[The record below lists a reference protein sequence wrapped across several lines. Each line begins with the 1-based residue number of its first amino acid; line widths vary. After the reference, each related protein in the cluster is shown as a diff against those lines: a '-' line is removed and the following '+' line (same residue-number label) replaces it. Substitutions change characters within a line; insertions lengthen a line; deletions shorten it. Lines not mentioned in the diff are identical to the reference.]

1 MLFFQKIRKHFIT
14 MQKFTLFAIVLTG
27 AVAISLCTKPSSENK
42 MLELLQE
49 ARARA
54 YNYQNGFCPEAQLV
68 YLDSLLKAIPANE
81 VAQQFRASHFKANVL
96 LQLGRP
102 EEAIGILSALERNP
116 GPFSVIPGVVR
127 KVTDDRAVAYLRF
140 GEQINCISN
149 HSVDACI
156 LPIKNGGIH
165 TNTRGSKGA
174 VDIYRRLLN
183 ETPDDFESRWLL
195 NIAYMTLGQ
204 YPTRVPKEMLI
215 PSMDMPD
222 AIAVKPFQDIAPDL
236 KLDVKNMAGGV
247 VTEDFDNDGF
257 LDLAM
262 SGWDLNEP
270 MHYFRNNGDGT
281 FADQS
286 KQSGLSKFTGG
297 LHITQTDYNNDGFKD
312 IFVLRGAWLNGVFGE
327 QPNSLLR
334 NNGDGTFTDVTI
346 DAGLLSRHPTQ
357 TATWNDFNN
366 DGWLDVF
373 IGNETTI
380 GANYHPCELYLNNQN
395 GTFTEVAKQTKTDIA
410 AFVKG
415 VNSADYDN
423 DGWNDLFV
431 STLSG
436 RRFLLRN
443 KGAGSGPNG
452 KGITFEDVTVQAKLD
467 KDQNRSFATWFWD
480 YDNDGW
486 MDILCGDYTM
496 DYALSY
502 YAAAE
507 RLGKSPEFHGQPVL
521 YHNNHDGTFS
531 NVTLEMGLNKT
542 GFAMGGNFGDID
554 NDGYLDIFIGTGNPS
569 YKSLIPNKM
578 FLNVEGKGFADVT
591 SSAQVGSLQKG
602 HSVAFA
608 DMDNDGDQDIYIEMG
623 GAYIGD
629 AYQNSFFLNPGQSD
643 NNWISINL
651 EGTASNKAAIGSR
664 IKVTF
669 TENGKTRSV
678 YRDVN
683 SGGSFGSQ
691 PFKREIGLGK
701 AAKID
706 EIEIRW
712 NGSQTV
718 QKLHNVA
725 ANQFIKIREGV
736 DGTEKLLIK
745 KLEFKRHSQHEMP
758 VCAPK
763 ASI

>member
-1 MLFFQKIRKHFIT
+1 
-14 MQKFTLFAIVLTG
+14 MQKLILFAIALTG
-27 AVAISLCTKPSSENK
+27 ALAISLCTKPSSEDK
-42 MLELLQE
+42 MLEILQE
-49 ARARA
+49 AKARA
-54 YNYQNGFCPEAQLV
+54 YNYQNNFCPEAQLA
-68 YLDSLLKAIPANE
+68 YLDSLLKAIPDAE
-81 VAQQFRASHFKANVL
+81 VAQRFRASHFKANVL

-102 EEAIGILSALERNP
+102 DEAIGILTALERNP
-116 GPFSVIPGVVR
+116 GPFAALPGVVR

-140 GEQINCISN
+140 GEQINCINN

-156 LPIKNGGIH
+156 MPIKNGGVH
-165 TNTRGSKGA
+165 TNTKGSKGA
-174 VDIYRRLLN
+174 VDIYKRLLG
-183 ETPDDFESRWLL
+183 EAPEDYESLWLL

-204 YPTRVPKEMLI
+204 YPGRVPKRMLI
-215 PSMDMPD
+215 PSMDLPD

-236 KLDVKNMAGGV
+236 KLDVRNMAGGV
-247 VTEDFDNDGF
+247 ITEDFDNDGF

-262 SGWDLNEP
+262 SGWDLSEP
-270 MHYFRNNGDGT
+270 MHYFKNNGDGT
-281 FADQS
+281 FADKS
-286 KQSGLSKFTGG
+286 AQSGLSKFTGG
-297 LHITQTDYNNDGFKD
+297 LHMTQTDYNNDGYKD
-312 IFVLRGAWLNGVFGE
+312 IFVLRGAWLNGTFGE

-346 DAGLLSRHPTQ
+346 DAGLLSKHPTQ

-380 GANYHPCELYLNNQN
+380 GANYHPCELYLNNKN
-395 GTFTEVAKQTKTDIA
+395 GTFTEVAKLANVDIA

-443 KGAGSGPNG
+443 KGMSSGPNG
-452 KGITFEDVTVQAKLD
+452 KGISFEDVTTKATLD

-521 YHNNHDGTFS
+521 YHNNHDGTFT
-531 NVTLEMGLNKT
+531 NVTRQMGLDKT

-569 YKSLIPNKM
+569 YKSLVPNKM
-578 FLNVEGKGFADVT
+578 FLNIDGKGFADVT
-591 SSAQVGSLQKG
+591 TSAQVGSLQKG

-629 AYQNSFFLNPGQSD
+629 AYQNSFFMNPGQGD

-664 IKVTF
+664 VKVTF

-683 SGGSFGSQ
+683 SGGSFGSA
-691 PFKREIGLGK
+691 PFKREIGLGR
-701 AAKID
+701 ATKID

-712 NGSQTV
+712 NGSRKV
-718 QKLHNVA
+718 QKLQNVA
-725 ANQFIKIREGV
+725 ANQFIKIKEGAS
-736 DGTEKLLIK
+736 GAEKLLIK
-745 KLEFKRHSQHEMP
+745 KLEFKSGKQEMP
-758 VCAPK
+758 VCLPVAK

>member
-1 MLFFQKIRKHFIT
+1 MRQKLLLLT
-14 MQKFTLFAIVLTG
+14 VVLLS
-27 AVAISLCTKPSSENK
+27 AMAISLCTKPTSEDK
-42 MLELLQE
+42 MLSLLQE
-49 ARARA
+49 AKQRAF
-54 YNYQNGFCPEAQLV
+54 NYQNNFCPDAQLL
-68 YLDSLLKAIPANE
+68 YLDSLLKAIPESE
-81 VAQQFRASHFKANVL
+81 VAQRFRIKHFKANVL
-96 LQLGRP
+96 LQLGKP
-102 EEAIGILSALERNP
+102 DDAINILKNLERNP
-116 GPFSVIPGVVR
+116 GPFLGLPGVLR
-127 KVTDDRAVAYLRF
+127 KVSDDMAVAYLRF
-140 GEQINCISN
+140 GEQINCINN

-165 TNTRGSKGA
+165 QNTKGSRGA
-174 VDIYRRLLN
+174 VDIYKRLLS
-183 ETPDDFESRWLL
+183 EKADDLEALWLL

-204 YPTRVPKEMLI
+204 YPSRVPKTMLI
-215 PSMDMPD
+215 PAMDAPD
-222 AIAVKPFQDIAPDL
+222 PNAIKPFQDIAPDL
-236 KLDVKNMAGGV
+236 KLDVRNMAGGV

-262 SGWDLNEP
+262 SGWDLSEP
-270 MHYFRNNGDGT
+270 MHYFKNNGDGT
-281 FADQS
+281 FTDRS
-286 KQSGLSKFTGG
+286 EHSGLSKFTGG
-297 LHITQTDYNNDGFKD
+297 LHMMQTDYNNDGNKD
-312 IFVLRGAWLNGVFGE
+312 IFVLRGAWLSGPYGE

-346 DAGLLSRHPTQ
+346 DSGLLSMHPTQ

-380 GANYHPCELYLNNQN
+380 GANYHPCELYLNNKN
-395 GTFTEVAKQTKTDIA
+395 GTFTEVAKLTNTDVA

-423 DGWNDLFV
+423 DGWNDLFI

-443 KGAGSGPNG
+443 KGMGSGSNG
-452 KGITFEDVTVQAKLD
+452 RGISFEDVTQKATLD
-467 KDQNRSFATWFWD
+467 IDQNRSFATWFWD

-486 MDILCGDYTM
+486 QDILCGDYTM
-496 DYALSY
+496 DYNLSY

-507 RLGKSPEFHGQPVL
+507 RMGNSPEFHGQPVL
-521 YHNNHDGTFS
+521 YHNNHDGTFT
-531 NVTLEMGLNKT
+531 NVTKAMGLDKT

-554 NDGYLDIFIGTGNPS
+554 NDGYLDLFIGTGNPS

-578 FLNVEGKGFADVT
+578 FRNIEGKGFADVT
-591 SSAQVGSLQKG
+591 TSAQVGSLQKG

-623 GAYIGD
+623 GAYVGD
-629 AYQNSFFLNPGQSD
+629 AYQNSFFMNPGQND

-651 EGTASNKAAIGSR
+651 EGVTANKAAVGSQ

-669 TENGKTRSV
+669 TENGKSRSV
-678 YRDVN
+678 YRNVT
-683 SGGSFGSQ
+683 SGGSFGSA
-691 PFKREIGLGK
+691 PFKREIGLGQ
-701 AAKID
+701 ARMID

-712 NGSQTV
+712 NGSGKV
-718 QKLHNVA
+718 QKLQHIA
-725 ANQFIKIREGV
+725 ANQFIKIREGS
-736 DGTEKLLIK
+736 GPEKLLIK
-745 KLEFKRHSQHEMP
+745 KLTFKQSHNHEMP
-758 VCAPK
+758 VCLPVVK